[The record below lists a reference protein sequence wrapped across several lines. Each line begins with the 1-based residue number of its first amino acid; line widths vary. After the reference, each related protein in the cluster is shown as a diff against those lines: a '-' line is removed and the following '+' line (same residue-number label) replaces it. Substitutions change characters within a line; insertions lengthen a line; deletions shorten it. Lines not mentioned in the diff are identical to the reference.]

1 MAEEPQGEKTEKATP
16 RRREEARKKGEVAKS
31 REIPSA
37 LVLLTGLLALYFMGQ
52 QLFQKLTVQ
61 SAYWFDQAGTYSL
74 NPATVLASSRDLV
87 AFLLTALAPILLAMA
102 AMAVLSNYV
111 QVGSVFALEMIK
123 PDLNKINLF
132 KGLKRLF
139 SIQSWVELLKSIGKL
154 LIIGWVAFATIRREV
169 PEIVPLLDR
178 PLLEMLTYMVRVSF
192 TIFFK
197 SVLAMLF
204 LAGLDYVF
212 QRYHYE
218 KKLRMS
224 PQELKEEFK
233 QTEGDPLI
241 KSRIRSIQREMA
253 RRRMMAEVPKADVII
268 TNPTH
273 LAVALRYRNQEM
285 VAPQVVAK
293 GAGLIAERIKEL
305 ARRHG
310 VPLVENKPVAQIL
323 YKTVGLGQ
331 FVPPGAY
338 QVVAEILA
346 YVYRLK
352 NKRN

>member
-1 MAEEPQGEKTEKATP
+1 MAEEPQGEKTEKASP

-31 REIPSA
+31 REIPSVM
-37 LVLLTGLLALYFMGQ
+37 VLMTGLLALYYMGQ
-52 QLFQKLTVQ
+52 HLFQKLTVQ
-61 SAYWFDQAGTYSL
+61 SAYWFDRAGTYPL
-74 NPATVLASSRDLV
+74 DAATALTLSRDLV
-87 AFLLTALAPILLAMA
+87 AFLLTALAPILLAVV
-102 AMAVLSNYV
+102 AMAFLSNYV
-111 QVGSVFALEMIK
+111 QVGSLFSLATIK

-139 SIQSWVELLKSIGKL
+139 SMQSWMELLKSIGKL

-178 PLLEMLTYMVRVSF
+178 PPLDVLGYMLRVSF
-192 TIFFK
+192 AIFFK
-197 SVLAMLF
+197 SVLAMLL
-204 LAGLDYVF
+204 LAGLDYLF
-212 QRYHYE
+212 QRQRYE
-218 KKLRMS
+218 KRLRMS

-285 VAPQVVAK
+285 SAPQVVAK
-293 GAGLIAERIKEL
+293 GAGLVAERIKEL
-305 ARRHG
+305 ARSHG
-310 VPLVENKPVAQIL
+310 VPLVENKPVAQTL
-323 YKTVGLGQ
+323 FKTVALGQ
-331 FVPPGAY
+331 FIPPGAY

-352 NKRN
+352 HKRN